1 MILFRIAA
9 VIGGISFGVLTLSG
23 CSADESPSTQDNSLR
38 ALDVVE
44 AIDGDQFLETVNAM
58 QRYGNA
64 LYLSG
69 KGYHSIFVLDNNFQ
83 IIRTI
88 GRQGDG
94 PGEFSQAPFSFHV
107 SENRIYSYRS
117 GRIQVFSLEG
127 DYLRS
132 IPVDPKHH
140 IWFEGLVMDKRGNFY
155 LTPVLSQNS
164 YAIVKLDSSGTV
176 LKTFGD
182 LLETS
187 YSERQNRQM
196 SSRTII
202 AVENEYLISIGDHIP
217 VIEKYSLEGELLQ
230 SVDLSGSP
238 YFSERLKFI
247 EEHYASGRKGIGD
260 VLVGTD
266 VFNSR
271 LYVVPIEEGAGSLS
285 VNRIL
290 EFDTE
295 SLGIVRTYTLTD
307 LQGGPLRWVRSFEF
321 VSENELLVFHHTEG
335 VFYRYT
341 LGHK

>member
-23 CSADESPSTQDNSLR
+23 CSADEPPSTQGNSLR
-38 ALDVVE
+38 AQDVVE
-44 AIDGDQFLETVNAM
+44 SIDGDQFLERVNAM

-69 KGYHSIFVLDNNFQ
+69 KGYPSIFVLDNNFQ

-88 GRQGDG
+88 GRQGKG

-107 SENRIYSYRS
+107 NGNRIYGYSSRS
-117 GRIQVFSLEG
+117 KRIQVFSLEG

-132 IPVDPKHH
+132 IPLDPKHH
-140 IWFEGLVMDKRGNFY
+140 IWFEGLVMDKRGNLY
-155 LTPVLSQNS
+155 VTPNLSQNPYS
-164 YAIVKLDSSGTV
+164 IVKLDSSGTV

-187 YSERQNRQM
+187 YSELQNRKM

-202 AVENEYLISIGDHIP
+202 SVENEYLISIGDHVP

-247 EEHYASGRKGIGD
+247 EEHYASGRRGIGQI
-260 VLVGTD
+260 LVATD

-271 LYVVPIEEGAGSLS
+271 LYVIPIE
-285 VNRIL
+285 
-290 EFDTE
+290 
-295 SLGIVRTYTLTD
+295 
-307 LQGGPLRWVRSFEF
+307 GGGW
-321 VSENELLVFHHTEG
+321 
-335 VFYRYT
+335 
-341 LGHK
+341 